1 MSSVGSTTSSTNTN
15 NANSVTSALQAQSL
29 SQTDF
34 LKLMTSQLQ
43 NQDPL
48 KPLDNSEMVSQMAQL
63 STVSGIQSLQSSF
76 STLASTLSSGQALQA
91 SSLVGHSVL
100 TPATT
105 ASLTAGGTVSLG
117 VDAPA
122 SGDVIVNVTD
132 ASGQLV
138 RRIDLGTQSAGV
150 TKFQWDGLDNS
161 GTAAAAGKYNFSAVV
176 GSGSQAQA
184 ATMLTAGK
192 VNSVSLDSSGA
203 LNLDVDGI
211 GSVAFSTIRQ
221 IS

>member
-1 MSSVGSTTSSTNTN
+1 MTTAVGSSTSSTNTS
-15 NANSVTSALQAQSL
+15 SVTSALNAQSL
-29 SQTDF
+29 SQTEF

-48 KPLDNSEMVSQMAQL
+48 KPLDNSEFVSQMAQF
-63 STVSGIQSLQSSF
+63 STVSGIQALQNSF
-76 STLASTLSSGQALQA
+76 STLATSLSSGQALQA
-91 SSLVGHSVL
+91 SSLVGHTVL
-100 TPATT
+100 TPSTT
-105 ASLTAGGTVSLG
+105 ASLSAGGTMSLG

-138 RRIDLGTQSAGV
+138 RRIDLGTQAAGV

-161 GTAAAAGKYNFSAVV
+161 GSAAPAGQYTFTAVV

>member
-1 MSSVGSTTSSTNTN
+1 MDSVGSSTSSTNTN
-15 NANSVTSALQAQSL
+15 SVTSALSAQSL

-63 STVSGIQSLQSSF
+63 STVSGIQGLQSSF
-76 STLASTLSSGQALQA
+76 SALATSLSSGQALQA

-100 TPATT
+100 TQSTT
-105 ASLTAGGTVSLG
+105 ASLATGGTVSLG

-122 SGDVIVNVTD
+122 SGDVVVNVTD

-138 RRIDLGTQSAGV
+138 RRIDLGAQSSGL

-161 GTAAAAGKYNFSAVV
+161 GNAAASGQYKFTAVV

-184 ATMLTAGK
+184 ATMLAAGK

-203 LNLDVDGI
+203 LNLNVDGI

>member
-1 MSSVGSTTSSTNTN
+1 MTTAVGSSTSSTNTS
-15 NANSVTSALQAQSL
+15 SVTSALSAQSL
-29 SQTDF
+29 SQNDF

-48 KPLDNSEMVSQMAQL
+48 KPLDNSEFVSQMAQF
-63 STVSGIQSLQSSF
+63 STVSGIQALQNSF
-76 STLASTLSSGQALQA
+76 STLATSLSSGQALQA

-100 TPATT
+100 TPSTT
-105 ASLTAGGTVSLG
+105 AALTSGGTMSLG

-138 RRIDLGTQSAGV
+138 RRIDLGTQAAGV
-150 TKFQWDGLDNS
+150 TRFQWDGLDSS
-161 GTAAAAGKYNFSAVV
+161 GSAAPSGQYTFTAVV

>member
-1 MSSVGSTTSSTNTN
+1 MSSIGSVSSNTGTN
-15 NANSVTSALQAQSL
+15 NVTSALQAQTL
-29 SQTDF
+29 SQNDF

-43 NQDPL
+43 NQDPM
-48 KPLDNSEMVSQMAQL
+48 KPLDNSEFVSQMAQF
-63 STVSGIQSLQSSF
+63 STVSGIQNLQNSF
-76 STLASTLSSGQALQA
+76 STLASSLSSGQALQA
-91 SSLVGHSVL
+91 SGLVGHSVL
-100 TPATT
+100 TPSTS

-117 VDAPA
+117 VDAPS

-138 RRIDLGTQSAGV
+138 RRIDLGTQAAGV
-150 TKFQWDGLDNS
+150 TRFQWDGLDNS
-161 GTAAAAGKYNFSAVV
+161 GSAAAAGKYTFTAVV

-192 VNSVSLDSSGA
+192 VNSVALDSSGA
-203 LNLDVDGI
+203 LNLDVEGI
-211 GSVAFSTIRQ
+211 GSVAFNTIRQ

>member
-1 MSSVGSTTSSTNTN
+1 MDSVGSATSSN
-15 NANSVTSALQAQSL
+15 NSSNVTSALQAQTL

-43 NQDPL
+43 NQDPM
-48 KPLDNSEMVSQMAQL
+48 KPLDNSEFVSQMAQF
-63 STVSGIQSLQSSF
+63 STVSGIQNLQSSF
-76 STLASTLSSGQALQA
+76 STLATSLSSGQALQA
-91 SSLVGHSVL
+91 SSLVGHNVL
-100 TPATT
+100 TPSTT
-105 ASLTAGGTVSLG
+105 AALTAGGTVSLG

-138 RRIDLGTQSAGV
+138 RRIDLGTQSAGLS
-150 TKFQWDGLDNS
+150 KFQWDGLDNS
-161 GTAAAAGKYNFSAVV
+161 GSAAPAGKYTFTAVV

-203 LNLDVDGI
+203 LNLDVNGI
-211 GSVAFSTIRQ
+211 GSVAFNTIRQ

>member
-1 MSSVGSTTSSTNTN
+1 MDSVGSATSSN
-15 NANSVTSALQAQSL
+15 NSSNVTSALQAQTL

-48 KPLDNSEMVSQMAQL
+48 KPLDNSEFVSQMAQF
-63 STVSGIQSLQSSF
+63 STVSGIQNLQSSF
-76 STLASTLSSGQALQA
+76 STLATSLSSGQALQA
-91 SSLVGHSVL
+91 SSLVGHNVL
-100 TPATT
+100 TPSTT
-105 ASLTAGGTVSLG
+105 AALTAGGTVSLG

-138 RRIDLGTQSAGV
+138 RRIDLGTQSAGLS
-150 TKFQWDGLDNS
+150 KFQWDGLDNS
-161 GTAAAAGKYNFSAVV
+161 GSAAPAGKYTFTAVV

-203 LNLDVDGI
+203 LNLDVNGI
-211 GSVAFSTIRQ
+211 GSVAFNTIRQ

>member
-1 MSSVGSTTSSTNTN
+1 MTTPVGSSTSGTNTSN
-15 NANSVTSALQAQSL
+15 VTSALNAQAL

-43 NQDPL
+43 NQDPM
-48 KPLDNSEMVSQMAQL
+48 KPLDNSEFVSQMAQF
-63 STVSGIQSLQSSF
+63 STVSGIQALQNSF
-76 STLASTLSSGQALQA
+76 STLATSLSSGQALQA
-91 SSLVGHSVL
+91 SSLVGHTVL
-100 TPATT
+100 TPSTT
-105 ASLTAGGTVSLG
+105 AALTAGGTMSLG

-150 TKFQWDGLDNS
+150 SRFQWDGLDNS
-161 GTAAAAGKYNFSAVV
+161 GSAAPAGKYNFSAVV